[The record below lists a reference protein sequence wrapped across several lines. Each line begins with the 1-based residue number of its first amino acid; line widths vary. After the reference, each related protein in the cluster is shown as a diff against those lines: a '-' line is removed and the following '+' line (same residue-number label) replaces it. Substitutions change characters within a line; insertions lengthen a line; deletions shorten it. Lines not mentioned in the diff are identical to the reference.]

1 MKKALIIMGLISL
14 ITSCCSK
21 ICPKK
26 ADFFTIPATP
36 YYGNQLRLDGCFYQK
51 WNDNGIQSFCKV
63 LFLYNNGV
71 VFNCSGSGHLTD
83 LDKFLVEIRDDDF
96 YSTHKTS
103 WGVFFIEN
111 DHIIFERFF
120 GSELGYLVYREEGNI
135 VNDTTF
141 IMTEVSRMKQGVK
154 TEIRPIEWTYH
165 FKAFSPKPDS
175 TNSFIP

>member
-1 MKKALIIMGLISL
+1 MKKVLIIMGLISL

-21 ICPKK
+21 IFPKK
-26 ADFFTIPATP
+26 DDFLTIPRTQ
-36 YYGNQLRLDGCFYQK
+36 YNGDELRLDGYFYQK
-51 WNDNGIQSFCKV
+51 WENGTKYSNIV
-63 LFLYNNGV
+63 FLYNNGI
-71 VFNCSGSGHLTD
+71 FFQIGGSGDMSEIDDYANQSLLFNSD
-83 LDKFLVEIRDDDF
+83 VKDRKAFGGGYLVED
-96 YSTHKTS
+96 K
-103 WGVFFIEN
+103 N
-111 DHIIFERFF
+111 IIYERWE
-120 GSELGYLVYREEGNI
+120 GTELGYLVYREEGNI

>member
-1 MKKALIIMGLISL
+1 MKKVILIMGLISL

-21 ICPKK
+21 IFPKK
-26 ADFFTIPATP
+26 DDFLTIPRTQ
-36 YYGNQLRLDGCFYQK
+36 YNGDELRIDGYFYQK
-51 WNDNGIQSFCKV
+51 WENGTKYSNIV
-63 LFLYNNGV
+63 FLYNNGI
-71 VFNCSGSGHLTD
+71 VFNKSGYGDIEEMNEYVSSTYQMDFAKYKGFWGLF
-83 LDKFLVEIRDDDF
+83 LIKDK
-96 YSTHKTS
+96 
-103 WGVFFIEN
+103 N
-111 DHIIFERFF
+111 IIYERWE
-120 GSELGYLVYREEGNI
+120 GTESGYLVYREEGNI